1 MSGTRSGL
9 LATEKPLL
17 GLDFIRNTEK
27 EIAGIIAD
35 EPIPVGEGPRAVL
48 TANLDHIVT
57 MDRRPEFRSA
67 YGRAW
72 LITADGM
79 PVYAYG
85 AWRGAGLPGR
95 VTGADLFA
103 RLIPLLR
110 PGEHRCFFVTPT
122 DEVGAELMA
131 ILRDRGFRSS
141 EIGFVTP
148 AFGFERDAARSAEL
162 IDEIARV
169 RATHLF
175 FGLGAPKSEL
185 WTDKHREQLG
195 ECYVLHVGAALEFFA
210 GHKARAPRLL
220 QVTGLEWLWRW
231 ALEPR
236 RLFRRYFV
244 DSWRF
249 LAIVRR
255 DLAGQLAPAS
265 TPVRS

>member
-1 MSGTRSGL
+1 MPRRRSGL

-17 GLDFIRNTEK
+17 GLDFICNTEG
-27 EIAGIIAD
+27 EIARILT
-35 EPIPVGEGPRAVL
+35 EERIPAGEGPRAVL

-57 MDRRPEFRSA
+57 MDRTPEFRAA

-85 AWRGAGLPGR
+85 ACRGAGLPGR

-122 DEVGAELMA
+122 DDVGKELMA
-131 ILRDRGFRSS
+131 ILKDRGFRPT

-148 AFGFERDAARSAEL
+148 AFGFERDPDRSAEL
-162 IDEIARV
+162 VDRIARLG
-169 RATHLF
+169 ATHLF

-185 WTDKHREQLG
+185 WTDKNRDRLG
-195 ECYVLHVGAALEFFA
+195 DCYVLHVGAALEFFA
-210 GHKARAPRLL
+210 GHKTRAPRLL
-220 QVTGLEWLWRW
+220 QVVGMEWLWRW
-231 ALEPR
+231 GLEPR

-265 TPVRS
+265 APVRP